1 MDSVGQVFHRT
12 QHGIQ
17 TIYRIQTIYS
27 IPAKRSEDLFKFHG
41 QTLSAFNFHSVG
53 RCGTGKPWPPQRKLK
68 LWTGHG
74 SHDGH
79 DQGSQR
85 SQGSQGAVFW
95 LLFSFGQVQSHGLAA
110 QLLWNSQRKATGATG
125 ATGCSVLG
133 TPCRISWCFLPS
145 SLEKYVSW
153 SFSESDHL
161 GLIMFDLCHRKHNPN
176 AADITVTKTW
186 QTHPK
191 TPLQTACCQLLIQEF
206 WQFSN
211 GQVFSKALGCTHPL
225 RAQSQHHESP
235 YPVGLE

>member
-95 LLFSFGQVQSHGLAA
+95 LLFPLAK
-110 QLLWNSQRKATGATG
+110 SKATALQPSCSEILKGKLQELQVVRYLGRPAGCHDASCLALLKNMCHDHSQNLIIWVWSCLIYATESTFLMPQTLPWQKLDKRTRKPHCRRPV
-125 ATGCSVLG
+125 ASCSS
-133 TPCRISWCFLPS
+133 RS
-145 SLEKYVSW
+145 SGSSV
-153 SFSESDHL
+153 
-161 GLIMFDLCHRKHNPN
+161 MFKCSARLWVVHIH
-176 AADITVTKTW
+176 
-186 QTHPK
+186 
-191 TPLQTACCQLLIQEF
+191 
-206 WQFSN
+206 
-211 GQVFSKALGCTHPL
+211 
-225 RAQSQHHESP
+225 
-235 YPVGLE
+235 